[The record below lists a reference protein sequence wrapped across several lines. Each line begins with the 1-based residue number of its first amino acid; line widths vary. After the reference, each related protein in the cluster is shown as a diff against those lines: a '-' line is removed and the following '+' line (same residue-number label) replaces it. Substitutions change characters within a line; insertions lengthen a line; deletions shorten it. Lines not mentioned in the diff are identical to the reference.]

1 MNKKEFIIEAALRMV
16 SQGMP
21 VQNIPQAARQLADEL
36 YPETEPEPE
45 PEPVTTD
52 KHDYDVHPI
61 EMVVKELDRIDFSDM
76 MERRKDNPTAV
87 KVGYATRFHN
97 CCKTFDIDTVGD
109 LLNFGYRSFCKLRN
123 MSKATADRV
132 TQALQNLYGITTW

>member
-21 VQNIPQAARQLADEL
+21 VQDIPQAARQLADEL
-36 YPETEPEPE
+36 YPEPK

-52 KHDYDVHPI
+52 KHVYDVHPI
-61 EMVVKELDRIDFSDM
+61 EMVIKELDRIDFDDM

-97 CCKTFDIDTVGD
+97 CCKVVDIDTVGD
-109 LLNFGYRSFCKLRN
+109 LLNFGYKNFCNLRN